1 MRGESAGEVRLL
13 PWGGEGGKACYL
25 VTDREGGA
33 VSRLADVAEGVQL
46 GMGRELLAHAGE
58 MLAEDVWAGDP
69 SGGEFR
75 FLAARL
81 SEALADALRVAESR
95 GKRLRRGSGDGAG
108 SVTG

>member
-1 MRGESAGEVRLL
+1 MGGEAAGEVRLL

-25 VTDREGGA
+25 VTDKEGGA
-33 VSRLADVAEGVQL
+33 VSRLADVAERVQL

-58 MLAEDVWAGDP
+58 MLAGDP
-69 SGGEFR
+69 PGGEFR

-95 GKRLRRGSGDGAG
+95 GQRLRRGSGDGAG